1 MARVGLLSRAEDGS
15 YGIGPLPLQLTTIAF
30 GGRQVLEE
38 ADAYMARLAGES
50 HETVVL
56 SVWGGLE
63 PVVVKVHED
72 TTAAVTVS
80 VRVGTRLP
88 LDAAQSLLFL
98 GLLRDRHEVEHLLG
112 RLPAAVADDL
122 RLLSREASERYLSM
136 NSRFVR
142 GVRAIAAPVFGT
154 DGLLATM
161 AVVGMATAIP
171 EDRESPIA
179 NALQASAAQLSERL
193 GGGAFW
199 IGRHGADL

>member
-1 MARVGLLSRAEDGS
+1 M
-15 YGIGPLPLQLTTIAF
+15 
-30 GGRQVLEE
+30 
-38 ADAYMARLAGES
+38 
-50 HETVVL
+50 
-56 SVWGGLE
+56 
-63 PVVVKVHED
+63 
-72 TTAAVTVS
+72 TVS

-112 RLPAAVADDL
+112 RLPGAVADDL

-136 NSRFVR
+136 NSRFVQ

-179 NALQASAAQLSERL
+179 NALQASAAHLSERL
-193 GGGAFW
+193 GGGSFW